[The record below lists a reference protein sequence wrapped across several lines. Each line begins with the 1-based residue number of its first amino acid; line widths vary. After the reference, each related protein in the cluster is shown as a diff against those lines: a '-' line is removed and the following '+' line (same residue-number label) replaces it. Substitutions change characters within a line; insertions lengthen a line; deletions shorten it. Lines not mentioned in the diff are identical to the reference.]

1 MEITMATG
9 TGHWTE
15 YLWPN
20 PETGADEQKR
30 TWSIRHDGYLFSAG
44 YCELIDEAAVPEAN

>member
-1 MEITMATG
+1 MEIAMATG

>member
-1 MEITMATG
+1 MATG